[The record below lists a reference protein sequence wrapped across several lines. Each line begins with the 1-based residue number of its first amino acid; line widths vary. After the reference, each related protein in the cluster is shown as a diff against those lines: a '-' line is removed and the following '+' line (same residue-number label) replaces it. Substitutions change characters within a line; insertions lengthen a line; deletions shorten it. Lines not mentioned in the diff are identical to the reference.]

1 MRRVL
6 QVLGSANWTALLP
19 WEGALAEAEVCVCSG
34 AGAGDAHRIYKE
46 QILLPPPVLQPVS
59 SSPCWHSSHFWP
71 PITARLS
78 TDPALHFQKVLECCA
93 SHRESSLLG
102 GFVP

>member
-19 WEGALAEAEVCVCSG
+19 WEGALAEAEG
-34 AGAGDAHRIYKE
+34 GGGGDAHRIYKE

-59 SSPCWHSSHFWP
+59 SSPCWHSSLISGLW
-71 PITARLS
+71 
-78 TDPALHFQKVLECCA
+78 
-93 SHRESSLLG
+93 
-102 GFVP
+102 